1 MARLTRDIQQNSLFS
16 LNQGDVMSGL
26 FSDWTEYN
34 SAYQEMLEEYVDAL
48 EAVSSI
54 KDNIINTLQV
64 QMDQKETVI
73 LRQQQVIRDAEEANG
88 MFVSLLSQLKETQ
101 NKKEYNGV
109 LDQFNVD
116 VKLLPY
122 FN

>member
-1 MARLTRDIQQNSLFS
+1 
-16 LNQGDVMSGL
+16 MSDL

-64 QMDQKETVI
+64 QMDQKEMVI

>member
-1 MARLTRDIQQNSLFS
+1 
-16 LNQGDVMSGL
+16 MSGL

>member
-1 MARLTRDIQQNSLFS
+1 
-16 LNQGDVMSGL
+16 MSGL

-64 QMDQKETVI
+64 QMAQKETVI